1 MYSYLENEPPLNPLL
16 SSFFSKTISMLLTK
30 TPDKDWFLYQ
40 KTCLQLLEYLKSRE
54 NFIDLIIRHFCT
66 PVIPDL
72 IMQMLR
78 ELKGAPLKKNAYE
91 VSIQYIAF

>member
-1 MYSYLENEPPLNPLL
+1 
-16 SSFFSKTISMLLTK
+16 MLLTK

-78 ELKGAPLKKNAYE
+78 ELQGAPLKKNLYE
-91 VSIQYIAF
+91 VSINFQNSNIFKL

>member
-1 MYSYLENEPPLNPLL
+1 
-16 SSFFSKTISMLLTK
+16 MLLTK

-78 ELKGAPLKKNAYE
+78 ELKGAPLKKNLYE
-91 VSIQYIAF
+91 VSIFCLFLKIVLNKPLPIHSGLLKTNLLNA